1 MKFDRLLVW
10 FRRDLRDHDHTAL
23 SEALRRGREV
33 HCAFVF
39 DRDILDDLA
48 DRDDRRVSFIHAS
61 LVELDAAL
69 RARGGG
75 LIVRHGRA
83 GEEIPALAAELGV
96 DAVFANRDYEPAAKA
111 RDAHVAER
119 LRADG
124 RGFEAFKDQVLF
136 DGVEVLT
143 AAGRPYTVYTP
154 YRKAWLRRL
163 AEDELLDAGGGVG
176 ALAASSAVRGVP
188 PVSEIGFAPAE
199 LTGCGTAPGMRG
211 ARQALAAFVPQL
223 SVYAEQRD
231 LPALDATS
239 RLSVHL
245 RFGTLSVR
253 AAVRAALEAGALRGN
268 TGAACWLDELIWRE
282 FFSMILDHFPHVDGH
297 AFRPEYDALAWENGP
312 QAEADFAAWCSGA
325 TGYPLVDAAMRQLL
339 ATGFMHNRLRMLSA
353 SFLVKDL
360 GLDWRRG
367 EAWFAR
373 QLLDFDLAANNGGW
387 QWSASTGCDA
397 QPYFRIFNPLR
408 QAERFDPDGA
418 FVRRWLPELAGIP
431 GGRIHAPWTL
441 APLEAVAYGLHPG
454 GYPPP
459 RVEHAQA
466 RQQTLAR
473 YAAIRNTA

>member
-154 YRKAWLRRL
+154 YRKAWLRR
-163 AEDELLDAGGGVG
+163 
-176 ALAASSAVRGVP
+176 
-188 PVSEIGFAPAE
+188 
-199 LTGCGTAPGMRG
+199 
-211 ARQALAAFVPQL
+211 
-223 SVYAEQRD
+223 
-231 LPALDATS
+231 
-239 RLSVHL
+239 
-245 RFGTLSVR
+245 
-253 AAVRAALEAGALRGN
+253 
-268 TGAACWLDELIWRE
+268 
-282 FFSMILDHFPHVDGH
+282 
-297 AFRPEYDALAWENGP
+297 
-312 QAEADFAAWCSGA
+312 
-325 TGYPLVDAAMRQLL
+325 
-339 ATGFMHNRLRMLSA
+339 
-353 SFLVKDL
+353 
-360 GLDWRRG
+360 
-367 EAWFAR
+367 
-373 QLLDFDLAANNGGW
+373 
-387 QWSASTGCDA
+387 
-397 QPYFRIFNPLR
+397 
-408 QAERFDPDGA
+408 
-418 FVRRWLPELAGIP
+418 
-431 GGRIHAPWTL
+431 
-441 APLEAVAYGLHPG
+441 
-454 GYPPP
+454 
-459 RVEHAQA
+459 
-466 RQQTLAR
+466 
-473 YAAIRNTA
+473 